1 MSKRSRTRT
10 KERSVEIRFSSYDTW
25 TRTNEHGRKKRWGEK
40 LWALIFHNNGNNNI
54 DGTWARATSAKPRV
68 LAKKNRSPLPP
79 NRRESDGSIDLSSE
93 FSTRNLSLCHRDFGQ
108 FADYPRARILI
119 ARYTGFDARANR
131 GEEGGGRGPFTRS
144 KRDAGAKHTR
154 DTLGPPLMGG
164 GGELLYVARRGIS
177 LELE

>member
-1 MSKRSRTRT
+1 MGARNKREATRA
-10 KERSVEIRFSSYDTW
+10 
-25 TRTNEHGRKKRWGEK
+25 GEE
-40 LWALIFHNNGNNNI
+40 
-54 DGTWARATSAKPRV
+54 KPI
-68 LAKKNRSPLPP
+68 SPPP